1 MLRGSLDPI
10 PWLLFMQSYISGGD
24 RELLPYL
31 GEPVSKFLMPSTV
44 KLNIVV
50 CKYTSLPISENQE
63 EGWLMWRDFL
73 ASQGRRKK

>member
-44 KLNIVV
+44 
-50 CKYTSLPISENQE
+50 
-63 EGWLMWRDFL
+63 
-73 ASQGRRKK
+73 